1 MFSRGRPHLKR
12 CGLSTVLADCAAGR
26 GLHSDEPLLF
36 LYPRWFASAARE
48 QRRSIDTIPCRRS
61 IPHCGSRGPLSRPTP
76 RSSPTRK
83 QSFCA
88 SSKKRWFSTDSKS
101 LPSKVNSDGAIDSH
115 SSIGATAPTMQAD
128 AAGNVKSSIE
138 GERREI
144 GADTESESS
153 EGLKLKF
160 IRDFWEK
167 YAERKLPAPPWIA
180 ARMRMHRSR
189 ALVRPLKRSVGPGR
203 KIRRNSRDMRKHGSS
218 LYTKT
223 VQLLE
228 SAEKR
233 VANQSGFAK
242 PNFYSASLVDNPDV
256 QSREIL
262 IPDET
267 VAFFAGVLEKF
278 SQSENI
284 WFMRLHGGC
293 RVHILPANGSSGPDR
308 KVVIS
313 GSPRAVEVTINRI
326 LMVKK
331 RQERGDPL
339 VDIQKPPLPIFPS
352 RLALGKNGRAVASI
366 NPVRGVWGYVS
377 RPGTDLDNLMAS
389 WPSLSTVRQFAE
401 YVEQLT
407 KSQRTPGHRTPH
419 RQRVAMALRD
429 LFFHADKEHLVSTT
443 ALNTAVS
450 YLLKQHYR
458 DYVRGILNRAGHVAT
473 TETFN
478 IILKSVARNQNI
490 VSFRTVVVVMRRL
503 RIAPDVR
510 TWLAFLDSLVS
521 PLKKAHLVKLLEQKG
536 YLQDRPII
544 RSVLQVMVKDLF
556 KAHLRDGRTV
566 REFFYKTI
574 MVAGSNWFPPSLIKQ
589 MFSVTVQL
597 RNVHAMQQLLKVCKE
612 NQLQLPS
619 AVAYEIIHLFPRDT
633 FSAVHYVL
641 QCLDS
646 PNAELDKETYEQ
658 LFVNAFQN
666 KHFNLCRVLWR
677 YACMNESTT
686 KPMRSTMSFLLTQ
699 NKASNRFSEQDQ
711 RWWTSAGKVIAGVC
725 LHLPK
730 YPLKDDLLRVIPQ
743 EFRDSPLSAFVNSGK
758 VEGKERA
765 RQRTAAK
772 AIVRHDYQIGAWY
785 RPKYSVTH
793 MLEAALALDKEWGS
807 VPRPTNWY
815 LQNALDIPIELDL
828 NKHKSHKR

>member
-12 CGLSTVLADCAAGR
+12 CGLYTVLADCAAGR
-26 GLHSDEPLLF
+26 GPHSDEPLLF

-48 QRRSIDTIPCRRS
+48 QRRLINTTFCYRCSSR
-61 IPHCGSRGPLSRPTP
+61 CGSRGSLSRPTP

-83 QSFCA
+83 QSFSA
-88 SSKKRWFSTDSKS
+88 SSRKRWLSTESKS
-101 LPSKVNSDGAIDSH
+101 LSSKVDSDGATDSP
-115 SSIGATAPTMQAD
+115 SSTEATMPMVQAN
-128 AAGNVKSSIE
+128 AADIVKSSSE
-138 GERREI
+138 EEHRKVG
-144 GADTESESS
+144 GDTGSESDADS
-153 EGLKLKF
+153 KLKF

-167 YAERKLPAPPWIA
+167 YAERNLPAPSWIA
-180 ARMRMHRSR
+180 ARTGVHRSR
-189 ALVRPLKRSVGPGR
+189 ALVRPLRRSVGPGR
-203 KIRRNSRDMRKHGSS
+203 KIRRNARDLRRHGSS

-223 VQLLE
+223 VRLLE

-233 VANQSGFAK
+233 ATDQSGFAR
-242 PNFYSASLVDNPDV
+242 PNFYSASLVNNPDV
-256 QSREIL
+256 QSKEIL

-267 VAFFAGVLEKF
+267 VAFFAGVLENF

-293 RVHILPANGSSGPDR
+293 RVHILPTNESSDRDR

-313 GSPRAVEVTINRI
+313 GSPRAVEVTIHRI
-326 LMVKK
+326 MMVKK

-339 VDIQKPPLPIFPS
+339 VDIQKPPLPILRS
-352 RLALGKNGRAVASI
+352 RLALGENGRSVTSMNA
-366 NPVRGVWGYVS
+366 VRGVWGYVS
-377 RPGTDLDNLMAS
+377 RAGADFDTLVSS

-401 YVEQLT
+401 HVEQLT
-407 KSQRTPGHRTPH
+407 KSERAHGHRTPH

-429 LFFHADKEHLVSTT
+429 LFSHADKEHLISTT
-443 ALNTAVS
+443 ALNTAIS

-478 IILKSVARNQNI
+478 IILKSVARSQNI
-490 VSFRTVVVVMRRL
+490 ISFRTVVVVMRRL

-521 PLKKAHLVKLLEQKG
+521 PLNKAHLVRVLEQKG
-536 YLQDRPII
+536 YLQDRFII
-544 RSVLQVMVKDLF
+544 RSLLQVMVKDLF

-589 MFSVTVQL
+589 MFTVTVQL

-619 AVAYEIIHLFPRDT
+619 AVAYEIIHLFPQDT

-686 KPMRSTMSFLLTQ
+686 KPMRSTMNFLLTQ
-699 NKASNRFSEQDQ
+699 NKASNRFSERDQ

-730 YPLKDDLLRVIPQ
+730 YPLKDDLLRVIPP
-743 EFRDSPLSAFVNSGK
+743 EFHDSPLSAFVNSGT

-785 RPKYSVTH
+785 RPKYSVAH

-807 VPRPTNWY
+807 VPRPTNWF

-828 NKHKSHKR
+828 NKHKRHKR

>member
-1 MFSRGRPHLKR
+1 MP
-12 CGLSTVLADCAAGR
+12 TAQANAAD
-26 GLHSDEPLLF
+26 
-36 LYPRWFASAARE
+36 
-48 QRRSIDTIPCRRS
+48 II
-61 IPHCGSRGPLSRPTP
+61 
-76 RSSPTRK
+76 
-83 QSFCA
+83 
-88 SSKKRWFSTDSKS
+88 
-101 LPSKVNSDGAIDSH
+101 
-115 SSIGATAPTMQAD
+115 
-128 AAGNVKSSIE
+128 KSSSE
-138 GERREI
+138 EEHQKVDG
-144 GADTESESS
+144 DTGSESDADS
-153 EGLKLKF
+153 KLKF

-167 YAERKLPAPPWIA
+167 YAERKLPAPSWIA
-180 ARMRMHRSR
+180 ARNGMHKSR
-189 ALVRPLKRSVGPGR
+189 ALVRPLRRSVGPGR
-203 KIRRNSRDMRKHGSS
+203 KIRRNARDLRRHGSS
-218 LYTKT
+218 LYHKT
-223 VQLLE
+223 VRLLE

-233 VANQSGFAK
+233 ATDQSGFAR
-242 PNFYSASLVDNPDV
+242 PTFYSASLVDNPDV
-256 QSREIL
+256 QSKEIL

-293 RVHILPANGSSGPDR
+293 RVHILPTNENSGRDR
-308 KVVIS
+308 RVIIS
-313 GSPRAVEVTINRI
+313 GSPRAVEVTIHRI
-326 LMVKK
+326 MMVKK

-339 VDIQKPPLPIFPS
+339 VDIQKPPLPILRS
-352 RLALGKNGRAVASI
+352 RLALGENGRTVTSMNA
-366 NPVRGVWGYVS
+366 VRGVWGYVS
-377 RPGTDLDNLMAS
+377 RPGADFDTLVAS

-401 YVEQLT
+401 HVEQLT
-407 KSQRTPGHRTPH
+407 KSERSPGHRTPH

-429 LFFHADKEHLVSTT
+429 LFSHADKEHLISTS

-503 RIAPDVR
+503 RIAPNAR

-521 PLKKAHLVKLLEQKG
+521 PLNKAHLVRVLERKG
-536 YLQDRPII
+536 YLQDRSII
-544 RSVLQVMVKDLF
+544 RSLLQVMVKDLF

-589 MFSVTVQL
+589 MFTVTVQI
-597 RNVHAMQQLLKVCKE
+597 RNVHAMQELLKVCKE

-619 AVAYEIIHLFPRDT
+619 AVVYEIIHLFPQDT

-666 KHFNLCRVLWR
+666 KHFNICRVLWR

-686 KPMRSTMSFLLTQ
+686 KPMRSTMNFLLTQ
-699 NKASNRFSEQDQ
+699 NKASNRFSERDQ

-730 YPLKDDLLRVIPQ
+730 YPLKDDLLRVIPP
-743 EFRDSPLSAFVNSGK
+743 EFHDSPLSAFVNSGT

-807 VPRPTNWY
+807 VPRPANWF

-828 NKHKSHKR
+828 NKRKRHKR

>member
-1 MFSRGRPHLKR
+1 MP
-12 CGLSTVLADCAAGR
+12 TAQANAAD
-26 GLHSDEPLLF
+26 
-36 LYPRWFASAARE
+36 
-48 QRRSIDTIPCRRS
+48 II
-61 IPHCGSRGPLSRPTP
+61 
-76 RSSPTRK
+76 
-83 QSFCA
+83 
-88 SSKKRWFSTDSKS
+88 
-101 LPSKVNSDGAIDSH
+101 
-115 SSIGATAPTMQAD
+115 
-128 AAGNVKSSIE
+128 KSSSE
-138 GERREI
+138 EEHQKVDG
-144 GADTESESS
+144 DTGSESDADS
-153 EGLKLKF
+153 KLKF

-167 YAERKLPAPPWIA
+167 YAERKLPAPSWIA
-180 ARMRMHRSR
+180 ARNGMHKSR

-203 KIRRNSRDMRKHGSS
+203 KIRRNARDLRRHGSS
-218 LYTKT
+218 LYHKT
-223 VQLLE
+223 VRLLE

-233 VANQSGFAK
+233 ATDQSGFAR
-242 PNFYSASLVDNPDV
+242 PTFYSASLVDNPDV
-256 QSREIL
+256 QSKEIL

-293 RVHILPANGSSGPDR
+293 RVHILPTNENSGRDR
-308 KVVIS
+308 RVIIS
-313 GSPRAVEVTINRI
+313 GSPRAVEVTIHRI
-326 LMVKK
+326 MMVKK

-339 VDIQKPPLPIFPS
+339 VDIQKPPLPILRS
-352 RLALGKNGRAVASI
+352 RLALGENGRTVTSMNA
-366 NPVRGVWGYVS
+366 VRGVWGYVS
-377 RPGTDLDNLMAS
+377 RPGADFDTLVAS

-401 YVEQLT
+401 HVEQLT
-407 KSQRTPGHRTPH
+407 KSERSPGHRTPH

-429 LFFHADKEHLVSTT
+429 LFSHADKEHLISTS

-503 RIAPDVR
+503 RIAPNAR

-521 PLKKAHLVKLLEQKG
+521 PLNKAHLVRVLERKG
-536 YLQDRPII
+536 YLQDRSII
-544 RSVLQVMVKDLF
+544 RSLLQVMVKDLF

-589 MFSVTVQL
+589 MFTVTVQI
-597 RNVHAMQQLLKVCKE
+597 RNVHAMQELLKVCKE

-619 AVAYEIIHLFPRDT
+619 AVVYEIIHLFPQDT

-666 KHFNLCRVLWR
+666 KHFNICRVLWR

-686 KPMRSTMSFLLTQ
+686 KPMRSTMNFLLTQ
-699 NKASNRFSEQDQ
+699 NKASNRFSERDQ

-730 YPLKDDLLRVIPQ
+730 YPLKDDLLRVIPP
-743 EFRDSPLSAFVNSGK
+743 EFHDSPLSAFVNSGT

-807 VPRPTNWY
+807 VPRPANWF

-828 NKHKSHKR
+828 NKRKRHKR

>member
-26 GLHSDEPLLF
+26 GHHLDEPLLF
-36 LYPRWFASAARE
+36 LYPRWFASAVRE
-48 QRRSIDTIPCRRS
+48 QRRSINTSLCHRS
-61 IPHCGSRGPLSRPTP
+61 SSYCDSGGSLSRPIL

-83 QSFCA
+83 QFFGA
-88 SSKKRWFSTDSKS
+88 SSRKKWLSTDSKS
-101 LPSKVNSDGAIDSH
+101 PPSKVDSDGAIDTH
-115 SSIGATAPTMQAD
+115 PSSVATMPTTQAD
-128 AAGNVKSSIE
+128 AAGNVNPSHEK
-138 GERREI
+138 ERRDV
-144 GADTESESS
+144 GADTEAESD
-153 EGLKLKF
+153 EVAKLKY
-160 IRDFWEK
+160 IRDFWDK
-167 YAERKLPAPPWIA
+167 YAERKLPAPAWIA

-189 ALVRPLKRSVGPGR
+189 ALVRPWRRSVGPGR
-203 KIRRNSRDMRKHGSS
+203 KIRRNARDLQRHGSS

-233 VANQSGFAK
+233 ATDYSGFAR
-242 PNFYSASLVDNPDV
+242 PSFYSASLVDNPDV
-256 QSREIL
+256 QSREIF

-293 RVHILPANGSSGPDR
+293 RVHILPNNENSGPDR

-326 LMVKK
+326 MMVKK

-352 RLALGKNGRAVASI
+352 RLALGKNVRAVASM

-377 RPGTDLDNLMAS
+377 RPGADLDNLTAS

-401 YVEQLT
+401 HVEQLT
-407 KSQRTPGHRTPH
+407 KSQPAPAHRTPH

-521 PLKKAHLVKLLEQKG
+521 PLKKAHLVTLLEQKG
-536 YLQDRPII
+536 YLQDRFII
-544 RSVLQVMVKDLF
+544 RSVLQIMVKDLF

-589 MFSVTVQL
+589 MFTVTVQL

-619 AVAYEIIHLFPRDT
+619 SVAYEIIHLFPQDT

-646 PNAELDKETYEQ
+646 PEAELDKETYEQ

-666 KHFNLCRVLWR
+666 KHLNICRVLWR

-686 KPMRSTMSFLLTQ
+686 KPMRSTMNFLLTQ
-699 NKASNRFSEQDQ
+699 NKASNRFSEEDQ
-711 RWWTSAGKVIAGVC
+711 RWWTSAGKIIAGVC

-730 YPLKDDLLRVIPQ
+730 YPLKDDLLRVIPPQ
-743 EFRDSPLSAFVNSGK
+743 FHDSPLSAFVNSGT

-793 MLEAALALDKEWGS
+793 MLEAALALDKEWGN
-807 VPRPTNWY
+807 VPRPTNWF

-828 NKHKSHKR
+828 TKHKSQKR

>member
-1 MFSRGRPHLKR
+1 MP
-12 CGLSTVLADCAAGR
+12 TAQANAADIA
-26 GLHSDEPLLF
+26 
-36 LYPRWFASAARE
+36 
-48 QRRSIDTIPCRRS
+48 
-61 IPHCGSRGPLSRPTP
+61 
-76 RSSPTRK
+76 
-83 QSFCA
+83 
-88 SSKKRWFSTDSKS
+88 
-101 LPSKVNSDGAIDSH
+101 
-115 SSIGATAPTMQAD
+115 
-128 AAGNVKSSIE
+128 KSSSE
-138 GERREI
+138 EEHRKVDG
-144 GADTESESS
+144 DTGSESDADS
-153 EGLKLKF
+153 KLKF

-167 YAERKLPAPPWIA
+167 YAERKLPAPSWIA
-180 ARMRMHRSR
+180 ARNGVHKSR
-189 ALVRPLKRSVGPGR
+189 ALVRPLRRSVGPGR
-203 KIRRNSRDMRKHGSS
+203 KIRRNARDLRRHGSS
-218 LYTKT
+218 LYHKT
-223 VQLLE
+223 VRLLE

-233 VANQSGFAK
+233 ATDQSGFAR

-256 QSREIL
+256 QSKEIL

-293 RVHILPANGSSGPDR
+293 RVHIMPTNESSGQDR
-308 KVVIS
+308 KVIIS
-313 GSPRAVEVTINRI
+313 GSPRAVEVTIHRVM
-326 LMVKK
+326 MVKK

-339 VDIQKPPLPIFPS
+339 VDIQKPPLPILRS
-352 RLALGKNGRAVASI
+352 HIALGENGRTVTSMNA
-366 NPVRGVWGYVS
+366 VRGVWGYVS
-377 RPGTDLDNLMAS
+377 RPGADFDTLVAS
-389 WPSLSTVRQFAE
+389 WPSLTTVRQFAE
-401 YVEQLT
+401 HVEQLI
-407 KSQRTPGHRTPH
+407 KSERSPGHHTPH

-429 LFFHADKEHLVSTT
+429 LFSHADKEHLISTS

-458 DYVRGILNRAGHVAT
+458 DFVRGILNRAGHVAT

-478 IILKSVARNQNI
+478 IILRSVARNQNI

-503 RIAPDVR
+503 RIAPDAR

-521 PLKKAHLVKLLEQKG
+521 PLNKAHLVRVLERKG
-536 YLQDRPII
+536 YLQDRSIV
-544 RSVLQVMVKDLF
+544 RSLLQVMVKDLF

-589 MFSVTVQL
+589 MFTVTVQL
-597 RNVHAMQQLLKVCKE
+597 RNVHAMQELLKVCKE

-619 AVAYEIIHLFPRDT
+619 AVAYEVIHLFPQDT

-646 PNAELDKETYEQ
+646 PDAELDKETYEQ

-666 KHFNLCRVLWR
+666 KHFNICRVLWR
-677 YACMNESTT
+677 YACMNESST
-686 KPMRSTMSFLLTQ
+686 KPMRSTMNFLLTQ
-699 NKASNRFSEQDQ
+699 NKASNRFSEWDQ
-711 RWWTSAGKVIAGVC
+711 RWWTTAGKVIAGVC

-730 YPLKDDLLRVIPQ
+730 YPLKDDLLRVIPP
-743 EFRDSPLSAFVNSGK
+743 EFHDSPLSAFVNSGT

-807 VPRPTNWY
+807 VPRPANWF
-815 LQNALDIPIELDL
+815 LQNALDIPIKLDL
-828 NKHKSHKR
+828 RKRKRHKR

>member
-1 MFSRGRPHLKR
+1 M
-12 CGLSTVLADCAAGR
+12 STT
-26 GLHSDEPLLF
+26 
-36 LYPRWFASAARE
+36 
-48 QRRSIDTIPCRRS
+48 QT
-61 IPHCGSRGPLSRPTP
+61 
-76 RSSPTRK
+76 
-83 QSFCA
+83 
-88 SSKKRWFSTDSKS
+88 
-101 LPSKVNSDGAIDSH
+101 
-115 SSIGATAPTMQAD
+115 D
-128 AAGNVKSSIE
+128 AADIAKSSSE
-138 GERREI
+138 EEHRKVDG
-144 GADTESESS
+144 GTGSESDADS
-153 EGLKLKF
+153 KLKF

-167 YAERKLPAPPWIA
+167 YAERKLPAPSWIA
-180 ARMRMHRSR
+180 ARNGMHKSR
-189 ALVRPLKRSVGPGR
+189 ALVRPLRRSVGPGR
-203 KIRRNSRDMRKHGSS
+203 KIRRNARDPRRHGSS
-218 LYTKT
+218 LYHKT
-223 VQLLE
+223 VRLLE

-233 VANQSGFAK
+233 ATDKSGFAR

-256 QSREIL
+256 QSKEIL

-293 RVHILPANGSSGPDR
+293 RVHILPTTESSGQDR

-313 GSPRAVEVTINRI
+313 GSPRAVEVTIQRI
-326 LMVKK
+326 MVVKK

-339 VDIQKPPLPIFPS
+339 VDIQKPPLPILRS
-352 RLALGKNGRAVASI
+352 HLALGENGRTVTSMNA
-366 NPVRGVWGYVS
+366 VRGVWGYVS
-377 RPGTDLDNLMAS
+377 RPGADFDTLVAS
-389 WPSLSTVRQFAE
+389 WPSLTTVRQFAE
-401 YVEQLT
+401 HVEQLT
-407 KSQRTPGHRTPH
+407 KSERSPGHHTPH

-429 LFFHADKEHLVSTT
+429 LFSHADKEHLISTL
-443 ALNTAVS
+443 ALNTAVT

-458 DYVRGILNRAGHVAT
+458 DFVRGILNRAGHVAT

-503 RIAPDVR
+503 RIAPDAR

-521 PLKKAHLVKLLEQKG
+521 PLNKAHLVRVLERKG
-536 YLQDRPII
+536 YLQDRSIV
-544 RSVLQVMVKDLF
+544 RTLLQVMVKDLF

-589 MFSVTVQL
+589 MFTVTVQL
-597 RNVHAMQQLLKVCKE
+597 RNVHAMQELLKVCKE

-619 AVAYEIIHLFPRDT
+619 AVAYEVIHLFPQDT

-646 PNAELDKETYEQ
+646 PHAELDKETYEQ

-666 KHFNLCRVLWR
+666 KHFNICRVLWR

-686 KPMRSTMSFLLTQ
+686 KPMRSTLNFLLTQ
-699 NKASNRFSEQDQ
+699 NKASNRFSEWDQ
-711 RWWTSAGKVIAGVC
+711 RWWTTAGKVIAGVC

-730 YPLKDDLLRVIPQ
+730 YPLKDDLLRVIPP
-743 EFRDSPLSAFVNSGK
+743 EFHDSPLSAFVNSGT

-807 VPRPTNWY
+807 VPRPANWF

-828 NKHKSHKR
+828 RKRKRHKR